1 MISNYKRL
9 GDILIEAGLLTEQ
22 QLEKAL
28 AVQQQTGERLGTIL
42 INLGYVTEQSM
53 IEALELQLGVPFVDI
68 RQVPV
73 DKEAIAAVPMALAQR
88 WQVLPLAK
96 QGKKLRVAMADPTN
110 FYAIDAIRL
119 ATGYEV
125 EPVIGAEREISR
137 AIQEVYGVRETITQ
151 ALTQLRADDN
161 ASERSTIAA
170 DDAPAVNIVNLIISQ
185 AVKQQASD
193 IHIEP
198 QENNL
203 RVRFRIDGLLRE
215 VFSFPVYTHASIISR
230 IKIMSELDIA
240 EKRLPQDGRMKVHEA
255 GRDIDIRVSTIP
267 TILGEKAVLRIL
279 DKQTGVF
286 DISRLGFSIENF
298 RLYKH
303 LYTQPYGM
311 ILITGPTGSGKT
323 TTLYSTL
330 VELNTP
336 DKNIIT
342 IEDPVEYRLT
352 GINQVQ
358 VNPKAG
364 LTFSSGLR
372 SILRQDPNIVMV
384 GEIRDQETAD
394 IAIRAALT
402 GHLVLSTLHTNDA
415 AGAITRLLDMGI
427 EPFLVTS
434 SVLGVVAQR
443 LVRTICPHCKRPDNT
458 EVSIDRGLLEAKT
471 AAMPPLYR
479 GEGCRHCHQTGY
491 RGRMAIHEVLVI
503 NSKLRELISRRAA
516 SSELAAA
523 AKQAGMRTMWQDGL
537 QKAMAGL
544 TTLEEIRRVAYIE
557 TSDEYGRII
566 T

>member
-53 IEALELQLGVPFVDI
+53 IEALELQFGVPFVDI

>member
-1 MISNYKRL
+1 
-9 GDILIEAGLLTEQ
+9 
-22 QLEKAL
+22 
-28 AVQQQTGERLGTIL
+28 
-42 INLGYVTEQSM
+42 
-53 IEALELQLGVPFVDI
+53 
-68 RQVPV
+68 
-73 DKEAIAAVPMALAQR
+73 
-88 WQVLPLAK
+88 
-96 QGKKLRVAMADPTN
+96 
-110 FYAIDAIRL
+110 
-119 ATGYEV
+119 
-125 EPVIGAEREISR
+125 
-137 AIQEVYGVRETITQ
+137 
-151 ALTQLRADDN
+151 
-161 ASERSTIAA
+161 
-170 DDAPAVNIVNLIISQ
+170 
-185 AVKQQASD
+185 
-193 IHIEP
+193 
-198 QENNL
+198 
-203 RVRFRIDGLLRE
+203 
-215 VFSFPVYTHASIISR
+215 
-230 IKIMSELDIA
+230 MSELDIA